1 MGQNFKRI
9 VSSVKSRNNED
20 ICQIPPQFKKD
31 DVNELRIDISEISM
45 TGMLWCEDV
54 HLLVIHFQDWAKVQN
69 QSCHTEQLMKWRTRK
84 QMLHVSSCRS
94 D

>member
-9 VSSVKSRNNED
+9 VSSVKSRNNEA

-54 HLLVIHFQDWAKVQN
+54 HLLVIHFQGLGKG
-69 QSCHTEQLMKWRTRK
+69 SESIMSHRTADEMENK
-84 QMLHVSSCRS
+84 ETNVACVIL
-94 D
+94 